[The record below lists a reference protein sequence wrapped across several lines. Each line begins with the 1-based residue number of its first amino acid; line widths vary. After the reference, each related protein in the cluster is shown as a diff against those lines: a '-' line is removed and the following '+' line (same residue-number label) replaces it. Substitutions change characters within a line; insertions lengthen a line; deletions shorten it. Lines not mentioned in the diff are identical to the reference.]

1 MFREFTRRR
10 VVLWNLLGLL
20 SIPALVVLNGLFVA
34 AEFALVSVRKTRI
47 EEIASR
53 GVKGARAAE
62 IAIDRLDRTI
72 AATQLGITLASIAL
86 GWIGELTLARMLGPL
101 FQSLLAEAR
110 T

>member
-1 MFREFTRRR
+1 MPW
-10 VVLWNLLGLL
+10 LWNLLGLL
-20 SIPALVVLNGLFVA
+20 SIPALVVVNGLFVA

-72 AATQLGITLASIAL
+72 AAFEVAGIVSHHRFPLRLSDFVLAHL
-86 GWIGELTLARMLGPL
+86 E
-101 FQSLLAEAR
+101 
-110 T
+110 